1 MAAGFTQKEWKD
13 RITEFPTRRQLA
25 VVSETG
31 SGMTVDVTRAEGL
44 VSQEGD
50 AYSAANMN
58 GMEQRVKAAFDN
70 VDTDVAGA
78 NSAVSGLTTRMGNAE
93 SNISGLTTRMGTAE
107 SNISGLGTRMGS
119 AESNITKISGDLAS
133 AKANFQAGC
142 STIAAA
148 ITAMGVPT
156 ANNATPAIMA
166 NNIKAIKNAASG
178 SYANA
183 ASSTAQTVTCGFKPS
198 AIMVMGT
205 DPNRRSF
212 MLFDSSISPD
222 HVYVGYSN
230 GGVSYYSFSGYDESH
245 EVDHSKMFTMSL
257 TNTGFILKNT
267 MNSDTVHW
275 FAYK

>member
-1 MAAGFTQKEWKD
+1 MASGYVTKEWKD

-78 NSAVSGLTTRMGNAE
+78 NSAVSGLTTRVGNAESNISGLTTRVGNAE

-119 AESNITKISGDLAS
+119 AESNITKISGDLA
-133 AKANFQAGC
+133 NGLNGC
-142 STIAAA
+142 KVTYE
-148 ITAMGVPT
+148 GGDFY
-156 ANNATPAIMA
+156 ATYGSV
-166 NNIKAIKNAASG
+166 KKNWVA
-178 SYANA
+178 
-183 ASSTAQTVTCGFKPS
+183 
-198 AIMVMGT
+198 
-205 DPNRRSF
+205 RSF
-212 MLFDSSISPD
+212 QQARLR
-222 HVYVGYSN
+222 
-230 GGVSYYSFSGYDESH
+230 
-245 EVDHSKMFTMSL
+245 EVIMM
-257 TNTGFILKNT
+257 
-267 MNSDTVHW
+267 
-275 FAYK
+275 

>member
-1 MAAGFTQKEWKD
+1 MASGYVTKEWKD

-78 NSAVSGLTTRMGNAE
+78 NSAVSGLTTRVGNAE

-119 AESNITKISGDLAS
+119 AESNITKISGDLSGLKDDIPDPPAHLYQTSTEVSVS
-133 AKANFQAGC
+133 AGTWKNNNMSYTNKSGRMCLVFYDVLFTGSGEIHV
-142 STIAAA
+142 ST
-148 ITAMGVPT
+148 T
-156 ANNATPAIMA
+156 
-166 NNIKAIKNAASG
+166 NNIHQSDRGSSSGEGNRHVSICAPLSPNNSIGCNVWASVSGTFTIKI
-178 SYANA
+178 
-183 ASSTAQTVTCGFKPS
+183 Q
-198 AIMVMGT
+198 II
-205 DPNRRSF
+205 R
-212 MLFDSSISPD
+212 L
-222 HVYVGYSN
+222 
-230 GGVSYYSFSGYDESH
+230 
-245 EVDHSKMFTMSL
+245 
-257 TNTGFILKNT
+257 
-267 MNSDTVHW
+267 
-275 FAYK
+275 

>member
-1 MAAGFTQKEWKD
+1 MASGYVTKEWKD

-119 AESNITKISGDLAS
+119 AESNITKISGDLT
-133 AKANFQAGC
+133 K
-142 STIAAA
+142 
-148 ITAMGVPT
+148 V
-156 ANNATPAIMA
+156 
-166 NNIKAIKNAASG
+166 K
-178 SYANA
+178 
-183 ASSTAQTVTCGFKPS
+183 
-198 AIMVMGT
+198 
-205 DPNRRSF
+205 
-212 MLFDSSISPD
+212 
-222 HVYVGYSN
+222 VYVGSDGKLHFVNSGGADSVLPFSPFN
-230 GGVSYYSFSGYDESH
+230 GCVITVSYTLSVTTRSGDPITSTSGAFTITVSKNGAVSSNISEFHTGNSSGESYSKGHFYI
-245 EVDHSKMFTMSL
+245 
-257 TNTGFILKNT
+257 TGLSVQFL
-267 MNSDTVHW
+267 
-275 FAYK
+275 

>member
-1 MAAGFTQKEWKD
+1 MASGYVTKEWKD

-78 NSAVSGLTTRMGNAE
+78 NSAVSGLTTRVGNAE

-119 AESNITKISGDLAS
+119 AESNITKISGDLSGLKDDIPDPPAHLYQTSTEVSVS
-133 AKANFQAGC
+133 AGKWKNNNMSYTNKSGRMCLVFYDVLFTGSGEIHV
-142 STIAAA
+142 ST
-148 ITAMGVPT
+148 T
-156 ANNATPAIMA
+156 
-166 NNIKAIKNAASG
+166 NNIHQSDRGSSSGEGNRHVSICAPLSPNNSIGCNVWASVSGTFTIKI
-178 SYANA
+178 
-183 ASSTAQTVTCGFKPS
+183 Q
-198 AIMVMGT
+198 II
-205 DPNRRSF
+205 R
-212 MLFDSSISPD
+212 L
-222 HVYVGYSN
+222 
-230 GGVSYYSFSGYDESH
+230 
-245 EVDHSKMFTMSL
+245 
-257 TNTGFILKNT
+257 
-267 MNSDTVHW
+267 
-275 FAYK
+275 